1 MAKQKKQEKLSKSL
15 GVKKSRVPPTPKTK
29 EYIKAAGG
37 RRLTDL
43 FDPAEL
49 NWMDLSDVKKIYSEL
64 RSVAVKRLKRQSE
77 SEYNKS
83 RSYLFYSGKNM
94 LRTIKQIEEDSK
106 QWGEKFAEENF
117 RGSLYGSIIDAQKY
131 LIGGGIL
138 KEKEST
144 AKLLE
149 TLHEKGGAYEW
160 INDDNVK
167 DFGNF
172 MEYLREKYDLKRNSL
187 ASDRAAQLWAV
198 YSQTNKEDE
207 IKEKFLAWQEN
218 EKELES
224 LMNKIG
230 AAKKLSASKLKQ
242 IVTSQE
248 KKVQKKAKY
257 SKKKRNRNKRR

>member
-1 MAKQKKQEKLSKSL
+1 
-15 GVKKSRVPPTPKTK
+15 
-29 EYIKAAGG
+29 
-37 RRLTDL
+37 
-43 FDPAEL
+43 
-49 NWMDLSDVKKIYSEL
+49 
-64 RSVAVKRLKRQSE
+64 
-77 SEYNKS
+77 
-83 RSYLFYSGKNM
+83 M

-160 INDDNVK
+160 INDDNVR

-230 AAKKLSASKLKQ
+230 AAKKLSTSKLKQ